1 MRDGVGYALDD
12 TETDDLVL
20 RGAAFEEEVDEVV
33 EETFGSGFV
42 VLFNAILLAFLRV

>member
-20 RGAAFEEEVDEVV
+20 GGATLEEEVNEVV
-33 EETFGSGFV
+33 EETFRSCFV
-42 VLFNAILLAFLRV
+42 VLVDAVLLAFLRA